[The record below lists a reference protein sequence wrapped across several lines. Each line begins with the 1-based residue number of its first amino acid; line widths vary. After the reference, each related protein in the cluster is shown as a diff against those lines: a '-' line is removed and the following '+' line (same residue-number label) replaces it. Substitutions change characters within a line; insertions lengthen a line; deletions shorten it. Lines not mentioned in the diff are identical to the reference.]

1 MEQPNNLQLSNVLK
15 ILSSKEQSTLPICSQ
30 ETKPA
35 YTKTYLQKY
44 GSLQNVCQE
53 LSFSQ
58 LGKLAADTTSALT
71 SDVPTFIRLNQ
82 TFGSLASQTWICSHL
97 KNLLSHFLVDEKKI
111 SEEQIEFLANV
122 IVNNYPS
129 MKLTEFM
136 LFESYFLQ
144 GKYKDFYGETS
155 YILAITSSLQAFKK
169 D

>member
-1 MEQPNNLQLSNVLK
+1 M
-15 ILSSKEQSTLPICSQ
+15 
-30 ETKPA
+30 
-35 YTKTYLQKY
+35 
-44 GSLQNVCQE
+44 
-53 LSFSQ
+53 SFSQ